1 MGASAA
7 LRQVKGMGRAFSSAH
22 AFRGAENSS
31 ASRPPPS
38 PAGTAQL
45 DGESNG
51 TASSEWTL
59 PPLSRYFP
67 GKPGGSRAAAA
78 GIPTGWLIPI
88 RLSDDGFPSAK
99 CSSALGSGRISASRR
114 WCRAEPL
121 CPPRHPSVNR
131 GPPPAHRDRAG
142 AAAGPERSPP
152 RRLTGRQAQ
161 QHRQHPQRPQLHPGA
176 RSRAEPS
183 RAEPCRTVPNAGMR
197 NPEGSTALLF
207 PRRGLPLRSAQQ
219 TEAPPRAPPYSHQR
233 LDLSPNNSNSTSRY
247 KALLGKIVDQA
258 REANIC

>member
-45 DGESNG
+45 DGASNG

-78 GIPTGWLIPI
+78 GIPTGWPIPI

-152 RRLTGRQAQ
+152 RRLPGGLPGGR
-161 QHRQHPQRPQLHPGA
+161 HSSTVSTRSGPSSIPG
-176 RSRAEPS
+176 REAEPS
-183 RAEPCRTVPNAGMR
+183 RAELSRAAPYRTQGC
-197 NPEGSTALLF
+197 GI
-207 PRRGLPLRSAQQ
+207 PRA
-219 TEAPPRAPPYSHQR
+219 APPSCSRGGACRYAPP
-233 LDLSPNNSNSTSRY
+233 SRPRPPP
-247 KALLGKIVDQA
+247 APRPTHIRGW
-258 REANIC
+258 ICPQTTPTQPPAIKHF

>member
-51 TASSEWTL
+51 TASSEWSL

-78 GIPTGWLIPI
+78 GIPTG
-88 RLSDDGFPSAK
+88 
-99 CSSALGSGRISASRR
+99 
-114 WCRAEPL
+114 
-121 CPPRHPSVNR
+121 
-131 GPPPAHRDRAG
+131 
-142 AAAGPERSPP
+142 
-152 RRLTGRQAQ
+152 
-161 QHRQHPQRPQLHPGA
+161 
-176 RSRAEPS
+176 
-183 RAEPCRTVPNAGMR
+183 
-197 NPEGSTALLF
+197 
-207 PRRGLPLRSAQQ
+207 
-219 TEAPPRAPPYSHQR
+219 
-233 LDLSPNNSNSTSRY
+233 
-247 KALLGKIVDQA
+247 
-258 REANIC
+258 